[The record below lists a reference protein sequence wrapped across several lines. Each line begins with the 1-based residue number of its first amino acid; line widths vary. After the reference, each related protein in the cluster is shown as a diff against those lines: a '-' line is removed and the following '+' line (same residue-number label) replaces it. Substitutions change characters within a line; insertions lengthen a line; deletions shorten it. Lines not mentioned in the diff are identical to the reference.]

1 MGLLSKCGDEDTP
14 DERETKMTNPE
25 MLKIAAI
32 KAILEAIEEGDED
45 DAKEA
50 MATIRALLVKADK

>member
-1 MGLLSKCGDEDTP
+1 
-14 DERETKMTNPE
+14 MTNPE